1 MLKKLSIFLSIISL
15 LIFPLV
21 ITKVIDVKAF
31 MDFTVFI
38 DPGHGGKDNGAN
50 YLSIYEDEINLNVSS
65 KLYEKCINRNF
76 FAYLSRTDDYDL
88 ASLYAKN
95 RKQED
100 LKKRIEYISHSGCD
114 IYISIHMNTYQT
126 NDVYGPMVYYKKSDN
141 NSYLLAKCVQKQLNV
156 LTNLDKKVHTSDFYL
171 FRKCEKVGILIE
183 CGFLSNENER
193 NKLLTDEYQDSLAD
207 SIYEGIY
214 QYYLNK

>member
-38 DPGHGGKDNGAN
+38 DPGHGGKDNGAS
-50 YLSIYEDEINLNVSS
+50 YLSVYEDEINLNVSS

-76 FAYLSRTDDYDL
+76 FAYLSRTNDYDL

-114 IYISIHMNTYQT
+114 IYISIHMNTYQA
-126 NDVYGPMVYYKKSDN
+126 NDVYGPMVYYKKSDDK
-141 NSYLLAKCVQKQLNV
+141 SYLLAKCVQKQLNI
-156 LTNLDKKVHTSDFYL
+156 LTNLDKKVHTNDFYL